1 VNPLLAPPAAAPAA
15 ASSHAAAAPPE
26 RLVIVVDEALAPGL
40 AANAAAVVAFTLGA
54 QLPALRGPDVVAAD
68 GAVLPGFIP
77 IGVPIL
83 RAPAEA
89 LVALHADA
97 VAAEVGVV
105 ALPTFGHQTTDY
117 DEFRTLVAG
126 TPSAELRFLA
136 VAVHGPRRRVGR
148 LTGSFGLLR

>member
-1 VNPLLAPPAAAPAA
+1 M
-15 ASSHAAAAPPE
+15 
-26 RLVIVVDEALAPGL
+26 VDDALAPGL

-54 QLPALRGPDVVAAD
+54 QLPGLRGPDVVAAD

-83 RAPAEA
+83 RASADA
-89 LVALHADA
+89 LAALHAEA
-97 VAAEVGVV
+97 VAGELGVV
-105 ALPTFGHQTTDY
+105 ALPTFGHQTNDY

-126 TPSAELRFLA
+126 TPSTELRFLA